1 MWGDGAGKSA
11 RHSGRAYSAPPKLGS
26 TWDKILVLDDV
37 NFEVISFF
45 KFSFL
50 VFIFRQTYIAFA
62 S

>member
-11 RHSGRAYSAPPKLGS
+11 RHSGLAYSAPPKLGS
-26 TWDKILVLDDV
+26 TWAKMLVLDDV
-37 NFEVISFF
+37 NSEVISFL

-50 VFIFRQTYIAFA
+50 ILIFRQAYITVA